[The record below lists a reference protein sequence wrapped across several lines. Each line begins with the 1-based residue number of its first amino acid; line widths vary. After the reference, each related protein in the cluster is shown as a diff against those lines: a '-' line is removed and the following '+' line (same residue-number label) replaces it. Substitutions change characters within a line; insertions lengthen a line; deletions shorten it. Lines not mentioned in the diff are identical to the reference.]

1 MDGLTLA
8 TPART
13 LDFKLA
19 FKDAVSKVLGI
30 EKSAV
35 VVYSTN
41 VAGRRRLMGV
51 SDSRKLD
58 GAVAGISA
66 VYLVRKSGTT
76 TFALATILTA
86 STAIMSNTLSAAG
99 FTGTTIEEAKVVLGN
114 PSASTTTT
122 TTTGSKSSASSG
134 TRSHLAVMIC
144 ALAVVVMQSVLL

>member
-1 MDGLTLA
+1 VDGLTLA
-8 TPART
+8 SPART

-41 VAGRRRLMGV
+41 VDGRRRIMGV

-76 TFALATILTA
+76 AAALATTLSGATA
-86 STAIMSNTLSAAG
+86 SMSNTLTSYG
-99 FTGTTIEEAKVVLGN
+99 FTGTTVEEAKVTLGN
-114 PSASTTTT
+114 PSTSTT

-134 TRSHLAVMIC
+134 TRSHLAIMIC
-144 ALAVVVMQSVLL
+144 ALAVVVIQSALL